1 MPLPGFPDYQFK
13 GVKALSWNHAKQCQ
27 STGTPTL
34 ITSYGA
40 PSGLTQSA
48 GVATAT
54 GVSSSGFS
62 VHFLQPG
69 DLVLISGVTGTT
81 PEEYN
86 GVHQVLTVPSTT
98 SFTFR
103 VAAAADAA
111 PGFGSAEI
119 RRHIPFRV
127 GRFWGRKSTTVV
139 NTGQVRIGP
148 IATNQHQPVPI
159 DPYAAQREVVIAAPP
174 GTWFD
179 LADWYLDVET
189 VSDGVWCLLSF

>member
-1 MPLPGFPDYQFK
+1 MPLPSFPDYQFA
-13 GVKALSWNHAKQCQ
+13 GVKARSFVHAKQCQ

-48 GVATAT
+48 GVATAS
-54 GVSSSGFS
+54 GVTASGFS
-62 VHFLQPG
+62 IHFLNVG
-69 DLVLISGVTGTT
+69 DLVLISGVTG
-81 PEEYN
+81 PSAAEYN
-86 GVHQVLTVPSTT
+86 GVHVVTAVPSTT
-98 SFTFR
+98 SFSFR
-103 VAAAADAA
+103 VATDADAA

-127 GRFWGRKSTTVV
+127 GRFWGRKTTTTV

-148 IATNQHQPVPI
+148 FATNQHQPVPI
-159 DPYAAQREVVIAAPP
+159 DPYAAQREVIITAPP

-179 LADWYLDVET
+179 LADWYLDVDT
-189 VSDGVWCLLSF
+189 ISDGVWGLLSF